1 MKLKYWLFVV
11 LTLFLTSVCAV
22 SCGEDETEAPNS
34 TDTDSSVDDSQTQ
47 QPANPEQ
54 QEPASP
60 EQQEPEE
67 EESPSVITFISGGQ
81 GNGFFI
87 AYGSD
92 EEYSAALS
100 IRQAIAEATAVT
112 VTANPYYFFSDKIDT
127 DTPKLIIGRTNSVS
141 ANSKIDAYLAQINDS
156 REYFF
161 FIQTDKDL
169 ILYATSEDAYLLAAD
184 KFPDIFLKN
193 DVFSCTEALEYL
205 EFIE

>member
-1 MKLKYWLFVV
+1 MRLRYYLFILLILV
-11 LTLFLTSVCAV
+11 LTSACAV
-22 SCGEDETEAPNS
+22 SCGEDDTENPNS
-34 TDTDSSVDDSQTQ
+34 TDSSVDGSQTQ

-193 DVFSCTEALEYL
+193 GVFSCTEALEYL